1 MLLLG
6 IPFALMIPDF
16 LDWIPGIL
24 YYVINSLSTLIVVFI
39 IWRMTDFLSGVQK
52 TGYYWK
58 ENGRTVLS
66 YDGQTE
72 ILDSATELFLS
83 DRHVFS
89 RGINL
94 LIRNR
99 GKKIEFLSESL
110 EADTT
115 IHTTAFYRLF
125 SQVLDENLQ
134 LTAEEDV
141 FGEKTDYWYKKKE

>member
-1 MLLLG
+1 MIPEKKQFIYRRQKYILLWMLLLG

-39 IWRMTDFLSGVQK
+39 IWRMTDFLPGVQK

-72 ILDSATELFLS
+72 ILDSVTELFLS
-83 DRHVFS
+83 DRHVFPGGS
-89 RGINL
+89 ICSSATEGKRLNFFRNHWRP
-94 LIRNR
+94 IRP
-99 GKKIEFLSESL
+99 FTPQLSIVSFPKSL
-110 EADTT
+110 MR
-115 IHTTAFYRLF
+115 IY
-125 SQVLDENLQ
+125 N
-134 LTAEEDV
+134 
-141 FGEKTDYWYKKKE
+141 